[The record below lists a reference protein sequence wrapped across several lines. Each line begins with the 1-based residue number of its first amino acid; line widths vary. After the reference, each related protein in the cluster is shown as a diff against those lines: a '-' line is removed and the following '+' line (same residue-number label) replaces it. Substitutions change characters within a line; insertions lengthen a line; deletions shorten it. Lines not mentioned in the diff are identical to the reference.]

1 MNKKE
6 FSQQANMP
14 YPYPMP
20 YQDSD
25 EIDLIELFR
34 TLWKQ
39 KAKIALVTV
48 VTTLAAGI
56 YAFTAEEVW
65 TSKAVIGAPK
75 ATDMDEFYQV
85 AQDVNRNA
93 PKQSQIVNNQAN
105 TNRINTND
113 TVINDTVINDGAE
126 GLSLINLSQSLYNDF
141 KKELVASRN
150 QSDFLSEQ
158 VLHGEKLKDIGVSFI
173 PSDGKKNIYDEVSL
187 SANTP
192 LLAKQLLEKYL
203 MRISLIA
210 LNKNKKELDVINYKF
225 KQDLTLESNK
235 LELKAKEQR
244 NRVMNNIILA
254 LKQAKK
260 MNISDSTE
268 VFTTEINDN
277 TMYLLGGKV
286 LSEKLAFLQ
295 ASEPVFSSR
304 YFEIQQQLKTLSAI
318 KMTSIA
324 GKTFSYIDE
333 PSDPVK
339 TKPKKILIVILGLI
353 VGVMFG
359 CVSVLVLLAFRKL

>member
-1 MNKKE
+1 M
-6 FSQQANMP
+6 
-14 YPYPMP
+14 
-20 YQDSD
+20 
-25 EIDLIELFR
+25 
-34 TLWKQ
+34 
-39 KAKIALVTV
+39 
-48 VTTLAAGI
+48 
-56 YAFTAEEVW
+56 
-65 TSKAVIGAPK
+65 
-75 ATDMDEFYQV
+75 
-85 AQDVNRNA
+85 
-93 PKQSQIVNNQAN
+93 
-105 TNRINTND
+105 
-113 TVINDTVINDGAE
+113 
-126 GLSLINLSQSLYNDF
+126 
-141 KKELVASRN
+141 
-150 QSDFLSEQ
+150 
-158 VLHGEKLKDIGVSFI
+158 
-173 PSDGKKNIYDEVSL
+173 
-187 SANTP
+187 
-192 LLAKQLLEKYL
+192 
-203 MRISLIA
+203 IA

>member
-1 MNKKE
+1 
-6 FSQQANMP
+6 
-14 YPYPMP
+14 
-20 YQDSD
+20 
-25 EIDLIELFR
+25 
-34 TLWKQ
+34 
-39 KAKIALVTV
+39 
-48 VTTLAAGI
+48 
-56 YAFTAEEVW
+56 
-65 TSKAVIGAPK
+65 
-75 ATDMDEFYQV
+75 
-85 AQDVNRNA
+85 
-93 PKQSQIVNNQAN
+93 
-105 TNRINTND
+105 
-113 TVINDTVINDGAE
+113 
-126 GLSLINLSQSLYNDF
+126 
-141 KKELVASRN
+141 
-150 QSDFLSEQ
+150 
-158 VLHGEKLKDIGVSFI
+158 
-173 PSDGKKNIYDEVSL
+173 
-187 SANTP
+187 
-192 LLAKQLLEKYL
+192 